1 MIKSITTIALLS
13 LGLLAY
19 GADSS
24 QNIRLT
30 NDQQTLEVNLPANA
44 TTGYQWYVQSYDHE
58 LLSLQD
64 YRYVAPNT
72 KLMGAG
78 GTALFSFNIDP
89 SFYSAPQTTTIS
101 FIYQRPWSPGQNTS
115 SATVTVLA
123 TESNNDNTAWQ
134 KYPATP
140 SAATPTATPMP
151 ASSSHNNSPA
161 NWISLPANSTSS
173 QS

>member
-1 MIKSITTIALLS
+1 MIKSITPIALLS
-13 LGLLAY
+13 LGILAY
-19 GADSS
+19 GADTN

-30 NDQQTLEVNLPANA
+30 NDQQTLEVSLPANP
-44 TTGYQWYVQSYDHE
+44 TTGYQWYAQSYDHE

-64 YRYVAPNT
+64 YRYVSPNS

-115 SATVTVLA
+115 SATVTVSA
-123 TESNNDNTAWQ
+123 TESNNDSMAWQ

-140 SAATPTATPMP
+140 STAAAVPMP
-151 ASSSHNNSPA
+151 APSSPNTNSSPS
-161 NWISLPANSTSS
+161 NWISLPKNATSS